1 MKELKM
7 EIAKGWYKR
16 AWEGLISIS
25 DIILS
30 IWFWFTILLLV
41 GLTISHRIK
50 SEWVMCNIYPIY
62 KKVSIVNFI
71 VLIFKA
77 IVERIRRIKYF
88 LLRRKRKK

>member
-1 MKELKM
+1 MKELRK
-7 EIAKGWYKR
+7 EEAKGWYKR
-16 AWEGLISIS
+16 AWEGLIYIS

-77 IVERIRRIKYF
+77 IVERIIRIKYF
-88 LLRRKRKK
+88 LLRRKKEK